1 MMRSTPRA
9 QTIKKNAHRN
19 LRFGWWSLLVFLSL
33 GGALETL
40 HGFKIGWYV
49 DVGNETRRLMFTL
62 AHAHGTLLALIN
74 IAAGLTAR
82 NVDRFELRPS
92 VSFALIWA
100 AILLPAGFFLGGIV
114 IYDGDPGL
122 RQIARAHPTGSPFSE
137 IRTAPIRKSLPLPK
151 GSSRGRSVGGQ
162 LHLRVPKTVH
172 GC

>member
-1 MMRSTPRA
+1 MSRPSKHVLPDV
-9 QTIKKNAHRN
+9 QLPDRN

-33 GGALETL
+33 GAILETL

-62 AHAHGTLLALIN
+62 AHAHGTLLALVN
-74 IAAGLTAR
+74 IVAGLTAR
-82 NVDRFELRPS
+82 IVERFTLRSS

-122 RQIARAHPTGSPFSE
+122 GVWLVPVGAALLFYGIARIALDLSK
-137 IRTAPIRKSLPLPK
+137 RR
-151 GSSRGRSVGGQ
+151 
-162 LHLRVPKTVH
+162 
-172 GC
+172 